1 MRRIKK
7 MRKLE
12 SILDRI
18 NNAEL
23 DEKSMRL
30 AEERQNE
37 LTKPRKSLGR
47 LEDISIKVAG
57 ITGSPR
63 PSIKNKVVIVMAGD
77 HGVVEEG
84 ITAYPQE
91 VTTQMVNTFLNG
103 DAAINVFS
111 RHTSTK
117 VVVVDMGIASDMDY
131 TILINKKIGY
141 GTKNIFRGPAM
152 SREDAIKAIESGI
165 EVFEE
170 IHSRERIDIVGT
182 GDMGIGNTTPSSAII
197 SAILNCNPEL
207 VTGRGSG
214 IDDSSFKRKIE
225 VINKAI
231 KINKPF
237 KDPVDIMAKLGGF
250 EIGGITGVMLAA
262 AAYRVPVVIDGFISG
277 AAAAIAIE
285 LDRKVKDFMFASHKS
300 VEVGHGVMLNH
311 YELKPILDLDM
322 RLGEGTGAVLAM
334 SIIDLSCKVLDE
346 MKTFEEAKVSDMI

>member
-1 MRRIKK
+1 

-18 NNAEL
+18 NSAEL
-23 DEKSMRL
+23 DEKSMKL

-57 ITGSPR
+57 ITGSSR

-84 ITAYPQE
+84 VTAYPQE

-117 VVVVDMGIASDMDY
+117 VAVVDMGIASDMDY
-131 TILINKKIGY
+131 STLINKKIGY
-141 GTKNIFRGPAM
+141 GTKNIAKGPAM

-165 EVFEE
+165 EVFED
-170 IHSRERIDIVGT
+170 INLQKKIDIVGT

-197 SAILNCNPEL
+197 SAILNCSPEST
-207 VTGRGSG
+207 TGRGSG
-214 IDDSSFKRKIE
+214 IDDSSFKKKID
-225 VINKAI
+225 VINRAI
-231 KINKPF
+231 EINKPF
-237 KDPVDIMAKLGGF
+237 KDPIDILAKLGGF
-250 EIGGITGVMLAA
+250 EIGGIAGVILAA
-262 AAYRVPVVIDGFISG
+262 VAYRVPVVIDGFISG

-285 LDRKVKDFMFASHKS
+285 LDRKVKDFIFAAHKS
-300 VEVGHGVMLNH
+300 VEIGHGVMLDH
-311 YELKPILDLDM
+311 YGLKPILDLDM

-334 SIIDLSCKVLDE
+334 SIIELSCKVLNE
-346 MKTFEEAKVSDMI
+346 MKTFEEAKVSDRI